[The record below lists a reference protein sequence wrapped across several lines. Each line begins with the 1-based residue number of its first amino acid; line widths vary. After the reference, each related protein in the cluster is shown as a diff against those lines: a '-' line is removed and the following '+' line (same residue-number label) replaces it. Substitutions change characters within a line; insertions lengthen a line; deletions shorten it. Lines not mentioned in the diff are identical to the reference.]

1 MTTPF
6 LPSTLPLL
14 PLPPPQLLFP
24 YLRVTVPL
32 TTAQVSVVLKSVT
45 DNAKVQK
52 LDDANS
58 RVIAVVPVIEHERR
72 VGRWACG
79 QCGSVLYVGLN
90 DFLTLQL
97 RVYSKWRRGK
107 TKMESIR

>member
-1 MTTPF
+1 MSTPF

-32 TTAQVSVVLKSVT
+32 TAAQVSVVLKSVT
-45 DNAKVQK
+45 ENAKAQK
-52 LDDANS
+52 LDDGSS

-79 QCGSVLYVGLN
+79 ESAL
-90 DFLTLQL
+90 LTL
-97 RVYSKWRRGK
+97 YSIVVGHIAD
-107 TKMESIR
+107 ESSCKDRQG